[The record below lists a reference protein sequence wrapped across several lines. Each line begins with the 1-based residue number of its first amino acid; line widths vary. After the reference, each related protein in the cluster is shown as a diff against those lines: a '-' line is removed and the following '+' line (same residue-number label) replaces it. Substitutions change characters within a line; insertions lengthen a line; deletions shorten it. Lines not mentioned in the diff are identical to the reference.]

1 MIMFKQIFKVLGKTI
16 KTATKTVGK
25 SLDFI
30 DKTLEDQPISSAANK
45 TKDMAGKVIMKA
57 GEGYQKTMD
66 KIEDFTETDQ
76 GEAIMG
82 NVRKVSDFVTNKTVD
97 IVESGKGVINSNETL
112 KSAVETLSNAGKKLI
127 EKADHQIEKIN
138 DQLEDSIFGEEE

>member
-1 MIMFKQIFKVLGKTI
+1 MLKQILKVLGKTV

-25 SLDFI
+25 SMDFI

-45 TKDMAGKVIMKA
+45 TKDLAGKVIMKA

-66 KIEDFTETDQ
+66 KIEDFTETEQ
-76 GEAIMG
+76 GESIME

-97 IVESGKGVINSNETL
+97 AVETGKDIINSNETL
-112 KSAVETLSNAGKKLI
+112 KSAVETLNQAGKI
-127 EKADHQIEKIN
+127 IIDKADDQIEKIN
-138 DQLEDSIFGEEE
+138 DRLEDRIFGEEE